1 MNKEITRSSYTR
13 RILEIVRSIDK
24 QKQQI
29 TATLIDTRALQKDTN
44 QLEEKLKRTFTV
56 TDKLIFAVRT
66 VWLAVSCNSTV
77 VSPW

>member
-1 MNKEITRSSYTR
+1 MNKDITRSSYTT
-13 RILEIVRSIDK
+13 RILEIVRSIEK

-56 TDKLIFAVRT
+56 TDKLIFAVGT
-66 VWLAVSCNSTV
+66 PSCTR
-77 VSPW
+77 